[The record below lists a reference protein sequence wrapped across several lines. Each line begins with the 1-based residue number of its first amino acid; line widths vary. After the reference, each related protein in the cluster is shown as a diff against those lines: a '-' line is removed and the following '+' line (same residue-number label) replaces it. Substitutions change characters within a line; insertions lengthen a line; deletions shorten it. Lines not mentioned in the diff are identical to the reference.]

1 MQLNVHPHRVSL
13 SLHCVLMAFERALY
27 ATVIAFDKNMKR
39 EGSHRWGCSR
49 HRRHSEQRSSK
60 KGRLG
65 VEERIAEVAN
75 GPLSAGG
82 HEQDRTGW

>member
-13 SLHCVLMAFERALY
+13 SLHCVLIAFERALY

-39 EGSHRWGCSR
+39 EGSHRDGVAVDI
-49 HRRHSEQRSSK
+49 EDIQRSSK